1 MIELD
6 NNYDRYLGFATG
18 CAYAVA
24 QLSGDA
30 PTIRFDIDDGFNE
43 ELFGQAIRTLNED
56 AEILYWRTETVDSV
70 ISGITYTELHIAT
83 TENETS
89 WMPQDHADEGWKS

>member
-1 MIELD
+1 MTLKGLSTLNRRRTPRLDGKEVARTMIELD

-30 PTIRFDIDDGFNE
+30 PTIRFDMDDGFNE
-43 ELFGQAIRTLNED
+43 ELFGR
-56 AEILYWRTETVDSV
+56 RSV
-70 ISGITYTELHIAT
+70 R
-83 TENETS
+83 
-89 WMPQDHADEGWKS
+89 